1 MMSGSAENG
10 SDGSRRASSGMTGS
24 GSGNGGSSRGS
35 DDDGDRTGARRRG
48 SSQRVLLPDGGSHG
62 HATSTHTNPR
72 SREPS
77 LTVAGRSSSLPDT
90 PLKRG
95 SAAAASG
102 VKSFSR
108 PAAARFVAAG
118 NTPPLSAESATPVA
132 AAAHDVR
139 DTVEYRAAWD
149 LELWKAVQADRFRK
163 ELEKQRSVAFADLER
178 LVKRRE
184 REARVALQ
192 QRTTAVALR
201 EEAVQAV
208 ETRLAEQQQHV
219 SDMEKDV
226 RRMRQQLLDAQQRV
240 EDEVRAQVRLANDT
254 IAHRARLLE
263 ERVKAAEAQA
273 RRADERQRLAQQEYL
288 SLYEAFSR
296 YRTQQLASPGS
307 ASGGTTA
314 TAMGGP
320 ASSSFSVEQLRTQWE
335 TEHQLQLDRQA
346 QRHASDMAAAQQ
358 RCRELEEQNRRLTAA
373 LARRRE
379 QLRRHAES
387 ASPPPLP
394 TSVSQRPPSH
404 AGREDREGPSG
415 SGTAASSSSTPSS
428 NVGAATTALLQ
439 PAHKETLRDV
449 VERTSRELHR
459 LETERSSLVEG
470 SSGAL
475 RETDTVIVR
484 IDARIRE
491 LREHLS
497 AVASWRDAGWRDRVD
512 GTERRERAR
521 LETGPL

>member
-1 MMSGSAENG
+1 MGGGAENR
-10 SDGSRRASSGMTGS
+10 SDGSCQASSGMMGS
-24 GSGNGGSSRGS
+24 DSGNGGSSRGS
-35 DDDGDRTGARRRG
+35 DDDISCTGGQGRG
-48 SSQRVLLPDGGSHG
+48 SSQHVLLPDDGFHG
-62 HATSTHTNPR
+62 HTTSTHTNPR

-77 LTVAGRSSSLPDT
+77 LTVTGRSSSPPDT

-102 VKSFSR
+102 VKLLSR
-108 PAAARFVAAG
+108 PTAVRFAAMD
-118 NTPPLSAESATPVA
+118 NTPSLSAESRAPVA

-163 ELEKQRSVAFADLER
+163 ELEKQRSAAFADLER

-201 EEAVQAV
+201 EEAVQAE
-208 ETRLAEQQQHV
+208 ETRLTERQQRV
-219 SDMEKDV
+219 SDMEKEV

-296 YRTQQLASPGS
+296 YRTQQLTSSGS
-307 ASGGTTA
+307 TSGGATA
-314 TAMGGP
+314 TAMGGT
-320 ASSSFSVEQLRTQWE
+320 ASSSFSVEQLRAQWE
-335 TEHQLQLDRQA
+335 TEHQLQLERQA

-358 RCRELEEQNRRLTAA
+358 RCRELEEQNRRLTGA

-379 QLRRHAES
+379 QLRRHTEN

-394 TSVSQRPPSH
+394 TSVLQRPPSH
-404 AGREDREGPSG
+404 AGREDREGPSATD
-415 SGTAASSSSTPSS
+415 TAALLSSTPSS
-428 NVGAATTALLQ
+428 NVGAATNALLR
-439 PAHKETLRDV
+439 PAQNTEILRDF

-459 LETERSSLVEG
+459 LETERLSLVEG

-484 IDARIRE
+484 IDTRIRE

-497 AVASWRDAGWRDRVD
+497 VVVGRPEAGWRDRVD
-512 GTERRERAR
+512 STKRWERAR
-521 LETGPL
+521 VETAPL

>member
-1 MMSGSAENG
+1 MSGSAKSG
-10 SDGSRRASSGMTGS
+10 SDGSRRAYSGMMDS
-24 GSGNGGSSRGS
+24 SSGNGGSSRDS
-35 DDDGDRTGARRRG
+35 DDSHRNGAQRRDT
-48 SSQRVLLPDGGSHG
+48 SQHVLLPEGGSYG
-62 HATSTHTNPR
+62 HTTPTHTHPR

-77 LTVAGRSSSLPDT
+77 LTVTGRSSSPPDT
-90 PLKRG
+90 PLKR
-95 SAAAASG
+95 SPAAPLA

-108 PAAARFVAAG
+108 PAATRFIAPG
-118 NTPPLSAESATPVA
+118 NTPSLSGESPAPVA
-132 AAAHDVR
+132 GAAHDVR

-149 LELWKAVQADRFRK
+149 LELWKAVQAERFRK
-163 ELEKQRSVAFADLER
+163 ELERQRRVAFADLDR

-184 REARVALQ
+184 RETQVALQ
-192 QRTTAVALR
+192 QRTTAVARR
-201 EEAVQAV
+201 EEAVQAE
-208 ETRLAEQQQHV
+208 ETRLTERQQRV
-219 SDMEKDV
+219 ADMEKEV

-273 RRADERQRLAQQEYL
+273 GRADERQRLAQQEYL
-288 SLYEAFSR
+288 TLYEAFSR
-296 YRTQQLASPGS
+296 YRTQQLTSPDS
-307 ASGGTTA
+307 ASDAITA
-314 TAMGGP
+314 TARGGS
-320 ASSSFSVEQLRTQWE
+320 ASSSFSMEQLRIQWE
-335 TEHQLQLDRQA
+335 AEHQLQLDRQA

-379 QLRRHAES
+379 QLRRHAENS
-387 ASPPPLP
+387 SPSPLP

-404 AGREDREGPSG
+404 AGGGELEGPSG
-415 SGTAASSSSTPSS
+415 SCTAASSS
-428 NVGAATTALLQ
+428 NVGAVTNALLQ
-439 PAHKETLRDV
+439 RAHNTEGLRNF
-449 VERTSRELHR
+449 VECISRELHR

-491 LREHLS
+491 LREQLS
-497 AVASWRDAGWRDRVD
+497 AVASRPHAGWRDRVD
-512 GTERRERAR
+512 GTKGWERER
-521 LETGPL
+521 LEVGPL